1 MHLTTYGA
9 INTHEVFRL
18 TLAGALSEQR
28 RTPIRN
34 ITRITSHV
42 IWVWRVIPQASD
54 QDSRVATTNGA
65 QTVHRR
71 DEQEAA
77 DHHERT

>member
-28 RTPIRN
+28 RN